1 MTGGRNAL
9 KEAPR
14 LLFRLLGFGRKIKG
28 DECVIRKQVP
38 EGRGLA
44 GLSGSGQDDHR
55 SRLRRPFQVSLSIA
69 RNPHICKIYDVIA
82 YFA

>member
-14 LLFRLLGFGRKIKG
+14 VLFRLLGFGRKIKG

-38 EGRGLA
+38 EDRGLA
-44 GLSGSGQDDHR
+44 GLSGPVKTITGR
-55 SRLRRPFQVSLSIA
+55 V
-69 RNPHICKIYDVIA
+69 
-82 YFA
+82 FADRFR

>member
-1 MTGGRNAL
+1 MGIDGHLEVAKEAGRILNLINDDGGTECA
-9 KEAPR
+9 KAPR

-44 GLSGSGQDDHR
+44 GLSGPVKTITGR
-55 SRLRRPFQVSLSIA
+55 V
-69 RNPHICKIYDVIA
+69 
-82 YFA
+82 FADRFR